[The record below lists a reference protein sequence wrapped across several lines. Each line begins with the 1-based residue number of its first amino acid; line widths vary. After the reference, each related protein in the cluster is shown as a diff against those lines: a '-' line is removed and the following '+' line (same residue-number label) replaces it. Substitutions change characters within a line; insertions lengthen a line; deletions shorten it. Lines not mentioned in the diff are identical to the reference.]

1 MTSMSL
7 IRRFLPP
14 TAELCAFEAAARRR
28 SFTAAAEE
36 LNLTQSAVSRQIRSL
51 EMLLGADLFIRERQT
66 VRLTAAGEAF
76 AHEVREALQRIATAT
91 LGFRANPLGGTVN
104 LAVLPTLGARWLTP
118 RLPDFTA
125 AHPDI
130 TVNLITRFESFDFQ
144 AGSLDAAIHFG
155 ADHWPGARLDF
166 LMEETVVPVCSPHL
180 KARHGY
186 AVAADLATAP
196 LLHLVSRPD
205 AWERWFDAM
214 AVPVAEVHGMLVD
227 QIVFAAQ
234 AAIAGMGVAVVPR
247 FLVED
252 ELRRGELV
260 LAVDR
265 PLRSQGNYYLAWPP
279 GKQDFA
285 PLQAFRRWLLTQ
297 AAEPHTVSV

>member
-1 MTSMSL
+1 MTL
-7 IRRFLPP
+7 VRRFLPP
-14 TAELCAFEAAARRR
+14 TAELCAFEAAARRL

-51 EMLLGADLFIRERQT
+51 ELLLGSDLFVRERQT

-76 AHEVREALQRIATAT
+76 AHEVRGALQRIATAT

-118 RLPDFTA
+118 RLPAFIA

-144 AGSLDAAIHFG
+144 VGSLDAAIHFG

-166 LMEETVVPVCSPHL
+166 LMEETVVPVCSPRL
-180 KARHGY
+180 KAEHGL
-186 AVAADLATAP
+186 AAAEDLATAP

-214 AVPVAEVHGMLVD
+214 GVPVAEVHGMLVD

-234 AAIAGMGVAVVPR
+234 AAIAGMGVAVLPK
-247 FLVED
+247 FLIED
-252 ELRRGELV
+252 ELQRGDLV

-265 PLRSQGNYYLAWPP
+265 PLRSQGSYYLAWPP

-285 PLQAFRRWLLTQ
+285 PLQAFRRWLLAQ
-297 AAEPHTVSV
+297 VGAGDA

>member
-1 MTSMSL
+1 MSL

-14 TAELCAFEAAARRR
+14 TAELCAFEAAARRQ

-66 VRLTAAGEAF
+66 VRLTAAGHAF
-76 AHEVREALQRIATAT
+76 AQEVRGALQRIANAT
-91 LGFRANPLGGTVN
+91 LGFRANPVGGTVN
-104 LAVLPTLGARWLTP
+104 LAVLPTLGARWLLP
-118 RLPDFTA
+118 RLPDFIA

-130 TVNLITRFESFDFQ
+130 TVNLITRFEPFDFQ
-144 AGSLDAAIHFG
+144 AESLDAAIHYG
-155 ADHWPGARLDF
+155 ADHWPGARVDF
-166 LMEETVVPVCSPHL
+166 LMEEMVVPVCSPRL

-186 AVAADLATAP
+186 ATAADLATAP

-214 AVPVAEVHGMLVD
+214 DVPVAEVHGMLVD

-234 AAIAGMGVAVVPR
+234 AAIAGMGVAVLPK
-247 FLVED
+247 FLIED
-252 ELRRGELV
+252 ELRRGDLV

-279 GKQDFA
+279 GKQDSA
-285 PLQAFRRWLLTQ
+285 PLQVFRQWLLAQ
-297 AAEPHTVSV
+297 ANPAPVTSA